1 MVHCLFSLRIYS
13 ENLFVPAGS
22 AKNQKREIY
31 PSGISREE
39 KVFWSKG
46 GHAEKL
52 RKKEQFVS
60 MNLSIFLKY
69 FNINDTT
76 GWKTK
81 RAFLTKKHYINAF
94 IAESD
99 IDFVLLNDF
108 VLYLT
113 EGRVK

>member
-1 MVHCLFSLRIYS
+1 MVD
-13 ENLFVPAGS
+13 

-76 GWKTK
+76 GI
-81 RAFLTKKHYINAF
+81 FLCPNGEKWHNFTHF
-94 IAESD
+94 
-99 IDFVLLNDF
+99 
-108 VLYLT
+108 YLF
-113 EGRVK
+113 